1 MVARAAEAAAAAV
14 EEVSSAGQFEELLH
28 LKAKSLFVAHFWA
41 PQVPQC
47 AQMNEVMAELAK
59 EHPQV
64 SFVKLEAEGVLKYL
78 KNMKLLTK
86 KVQRHASSGSFPAST
101 DEHLKADRNLRLKKL
116 THAARCM
123 LFMGGTP
130 QDPRCGFSEQMVEIL
145 HKGLAGAQSLFQL
158 AYLSSA
164 PRFWRAHIIKELQP
178 SEELDTICP
187 KAPKLEE
194 RLKVLTNKASV
205 MLFMKGNKQEAKCGF
220 SKQILEILNRTGV
233 ECETFDILEDKGVQQ
248 GLKAYSNWP
257 AYPQLYVKGELVG
270 RLDIVKELKENG
282 ELLPILRG
290 EN

>member
-1 MVARAAEAAAAAV
+1 TAVGSREAAATAV
-14 EEVSSAGQFEELLH
+14 EEVNSAGQVEELLH

-41 PQVPQC
+41 PQAPQC
-47 AQMNEVMAELAK
+47 AQMNEVTAELAK

-64 SFVKLEAEGVLKYL
+64 SFVKLEAEVSEKYEI
-78 KNMKLLTK
+78 NGAHVPELTK
-86 KVQRHASSGSFPAST
+86 KVQRHASSGSFPPST
-101 DEHLKADRNLRLKKL
+101 DDEHLKADRNLRLKKL
-116 THAARCM
+116 THAAPCM
-123 LFMGGTP
+123 LFMKGTP
-130 QDPRCGFSEQMVEIL
+130 QEPRCGFSKQMVEIL
-145 HKGLAGAQSLFQL
+145 HNSSDVFSDEEVWQGLKAYSNWPTYPQL
-158 AYLSSA
+158 
-164 PRFWRAHIIKELQP
+164 HELQP

-233 ECETFDILEDKGVQQ
+233 EYETFDILEDEGVQQ
-248 GLKAYSNWP
+248 GLK
-257 AYPQLYVKGELVG
+257 LCVKGELVG
-270 RLDIVKELKENG
+270 RLDIVKELKDNG